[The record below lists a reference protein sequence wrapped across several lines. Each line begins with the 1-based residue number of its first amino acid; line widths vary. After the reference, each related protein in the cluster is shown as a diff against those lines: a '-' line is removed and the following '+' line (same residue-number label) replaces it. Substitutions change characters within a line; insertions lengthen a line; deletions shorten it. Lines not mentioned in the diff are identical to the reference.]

1 MPTEWIVKKLRQG
14 MFSDTL
20 MQMAA
25 DKIEE
30 LEAKIAELQAN
41 KQKPQ

>member
-20 MQMAA
+20 LQMAA